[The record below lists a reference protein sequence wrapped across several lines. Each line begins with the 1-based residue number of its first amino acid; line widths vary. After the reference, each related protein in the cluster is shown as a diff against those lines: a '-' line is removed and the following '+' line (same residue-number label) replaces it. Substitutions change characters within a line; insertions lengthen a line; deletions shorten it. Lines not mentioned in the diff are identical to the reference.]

1 MLNPKPSRPPEAAS
15 PAAQRLVLGGRVQ
28 GLGVRPAIYRLAS
41 FLGLAGSVRNTIR
54 GVEIEV
60 EGDAEAVA
68 QFARRLPEFMP
79 AGARIERL
87 ATEAIE
93 PAGATEFTIVRDPQN
108 GPLGTRIPAD
118 MRVCDDCLREIFD
131 QADRRFRYPFTS
143 CTACGPRYT
152 IIERMPYERHDI
164 TMSVFAFCQPCRREY
179 EAPGNRRF
187 HAQTNACA
195 ACGPEVWSVT
205 ASDRSSL
212 RGDDAIRAAGSAL
225 RHGRILALRG
235 IGGYQLLADAT
246 CEQSVSRLRE
256 LKRRR
261 AKPLAV
267 MVHSAAQAQE
277 FSQLDSVE
285 LELLDDRS
293 NPIVLADARTD
304 RTLAPSVSSGFATLG
319 LMLPTT
325 PLHAML
331 ASDLQT
337 PLVCTSG
344 NLEGETLAYEIEEAE
359 KDLAG
364 LCDLWLHHN
373 RPISRPLDDSVVR
386 GMDGRSVT
394 IRLARGL
401 APLALDIE
409 DAPPMLALGGH
420 FKNAVA
426 WTNGAQAVLGPH
438 IGDLDGVACRR
449 RYLDQ
454 CEDWQNLYRG
464 SPRYLVHDLHPEY
477 YSTIWAQQQGLPTI
491 GVQHHHAHV
500 AAGMLEHGWL
510 DRTVLGIAWD
520 GTGYGLDG
528 TIWGGEFLIARAGGF
543 ERIGHL
549 RPFRLPGGEAAIHAP
564 WRIALSIAAELFGKD
579 EAARWPW
586 GPAASAKLAAL
597 LPILDRPTFSP
608 RTTSAGRL
616 FDAAA
621 VFILGREEAGFEGHL
636 AMLLEATAD
645 RRASGEYDFPMTSG
659 APFQL
664 DWRPLFQGLL
674 ADRIQGTAPA
684 VMAMRFHRTLAR
696 AAVRVWQQ
704 RQHLPVV
711 LGGGVF
717 QNRLLVELISEM
729 VPGLLRSSFGRPAMI
744 PPNDGGLAA
753 GQLAVAAAKIREQ
766 V

>member
-1 MLNPKPSRPPEAAS
+1 
-15 PAAQRLVLGGRVQ
+15 LGGRVQ
-28 GLGVRPAIYRLAS
+28 GLGVRPAIYRLATQ
-41 FLGLAGSVRNTIR
+41 LDLTGSVRNTIR

-60 EGDAEAVA
+60 EGDAAAVA
-68 QFARRLPEFMP
+68 RFARRLPEFMP

-87 ATEAIE
+87 AAE
-93 PAGATEFTIVRDPQN
+93 PVEPSGAREFTIVRDPQS

-131 QADRRFRYPFTS
+131 PGDRRFRYPFTS

-164 TMSVFAFCQPCRREY
+164 TMSIFAFCEPCKREY
-179 EAPGNRRF
+179 ETPGNRRF
-187 HAQTNACA
+187 HAQTNACGS
-195 ACGPEVWSVT
+195 CGPEVWSVD
-205 ASDRSSL
+205 ASDHSTL
-212 RGDDAIRAAGSAL
+212 RNNEAICAAGAVL
-225 RHGRILALRG
+225 RDGRILALRG
-235 IGGYQLLADAT
+235 IGGYQLLVDAT
-246 CEQSVSRLRE
+246 NEQVVSRLRD
-256 LKRRR
+256 LKQRR

-267 MVHSAAQAQE
+267 MVHSAAQARE
-277 FSQLDSVE
+277 FARLDADE
-285 LELLDDRS
+285 LELLNDRG
-293 NPIVLADARTD
+293 NPIVLADAGTD

-331 ASDLQT
+331 TRELQR

-344 NLEGETLAYEIEEAE
+344 NLEGETLAFEIEEAE
-359 KDLAG
+359 RDLAG
-364 LCDLWLHHN
+364 LCDLWLHHS
-373 RPISRPLDDSVVR
+373 RPIARPLDDSVVR
-386 GMDGRSVT
+386 MMDGRSVT

-401 APLALDIE
+401 APLALDIA
-409 DAPPMLALGGH
+409 DTPPMLALGGH

-438 IGDLDGVACRR
+438 IGDLDGVSSRL

-464 SPRYLVHDLHPEY
+464 APQYLVHDLHPEY
-477 YSTIWAQQQGLPTI
+477 YSTIWARQQGLPTI

-564 WRIALSIAAELFGKD
+564 WRIALSIAAELFGRD
-579 EAARWPW
+579 EAVRWPW
-586 GPAASAKLAAL
+586 GPVASAKLAGL
-597 LPILDRPTFSP
+597 LQIMDRPRFSP
-608 RTTSAGRL
+608 WTTSAGRL

-621 VFILGREEAGFEGHL
+621 VFILGQEEAGFEGHL

-645 RRASGEYDFPMTSG
+645 RQAGEEYDFPMTSDV
-659 APFQL
+659 PFQL
-664 DWRPLFQGLL
+664 DWRPLFRGLL

-684 VMAMRFHRTLAR
+684 VLAMRFHRTLAR

-704 RQHLPVV
+704 HQHLPLV

-729 VPGLLRSSFGRPAMI
+729 VPDLQRSNFGRPAAI

-753 GQLAVAAAKIREQ
+753 GQLAVAAARIREQ